1 MNAFK
6 NVPSNQFFLGDSL
19 AVTKVF
25 PDPRIEGGR
34 FVCKLPSGSSGQIF
48 ALSEMKKETAKKG
61 VEFGETFD
69 KLKQLEPCLP
79 KIHRVNRHMVTL
91 PSVCDDCSGKQKS
104 QGLDASIVG
113 GEIDYTNSHPGKC

>member
-1 MNAFK
+1 MNAIR
-6 NVPSNQFFLGDSL
+6 NVPSNQFYLGDSL

-48 ALSEMKKETAKKG
+48 AFGEMKKETAKKG

-91 PSVCDDCSGKQKS
+91 PSVCDDCSGKQKI
-104 QGLDASIVG
+104 QGLDVGIVG
-113 GEIDYTNSHPGKC
+113 REINYTNSHQGKF